1 MSTTDTTPAPSPR
14 LSMLPS
20 AHLLAGRRPRRAF
33 LRAAARLAGDIAA
46 FLVSLVLALAILAAV
61 VATVGALP

>member
-33 LRAAARLAGDIAA
+33 LRAAASLAGDIAA
-46 FLVSLVLALAILAAV
+46 FIVSLALALAIFAV
-61 VATVGALP
+61 VVVAVGALP